1 MMPPNERDD
10 MKKQSRSRYAELG
23 ASSPRQRARVATV
36 STIVMIVMG
45 TAAALAE
52 PADESEGISEV
63 TVTARRV
70 SEKIEDVPLT
80 ITSISADTI
89 QKVGAVDLRDILN
102 QTPGVVL
109 QGTASEALENPVIR
123 GQYDFNYSAFT
134 DGQPNVAIFL
144 DGIYLQND
152 QAVSVALMNIDRG
165 EVIEGPVSAL
175 YGRTGFAGAINYVDK
190 LPTDEFHAD
199 ALARFE
205 QYGQFLY
212 QGGIS
217 GPIAPGILK
226 AGVYYN
232 YDSSH
237 GDYQDK
243 TNGNWIGG
251 HLKNDM
257 KFILDFTPTDK
268 LDINGGVYYGNDHF
282 SQDPLVV
289 AANNANCVNTQ
300 VTPGVFYNLQCGK
313 FIAAPIQVASI
324 PSQAGDSGNNRTVTL
339 SHLKVNYDLDFADI
353 TYLAGFNNVTQRSY
367 EDFVALDTGLIFP
380 LTNATTG
387 ALTGTTADAFELFG
401 DDDSTQDWSQE
412 LRLTSKQNQP
422 LRWAFG
428 ADFFKSRIFTTTLA
442 GIDGQNI
449 PAGDSI
455 NSPGNFDAAQAFVT
469 SYGQPS
475 PTRVTATYVYDKQY
489 SGFGSVEYDPI
500 QQVTVGGE
508 YRYTRD
514 ESSEDIRFNNFS
526 CLPPAFT
533 LCGTQDPEPFGS
545 IPGEHF
551 DYGNYRAYVKYKFT
565 PDTLAYFSVAT
576 GTKPGGFNTQ
586 SALKTNQTYD
596 PEKNTTYELGLKS
609 TFLDHK
615 VQINADIYHIKSKGI
630 QLYFPEGDGL
640 HSVIENVGGTTNT
653 GAEFSVKVVPI
664 THLAL
669 GFGIAYTDPKFTT
682 GSYDT
687 SNVGPVGSPSGYCQ
701 NIPSCAPLIT
711 NLKGG
716 LGINVKGFELPDV
729 SKITANLTADYSH
742 TLVPGI
748 DGFVHADYRYQS
760 KQYTSLDLE
769 NTSWVGETNLLNL
782 KLGVTR
788 GGLTADLFVKN
799 LLNDEAPLDVA
810 RNTEFVS
817 FLGNF
822 EYVASLAPPRVF
834 GGEIS
839 YHY

>member
-1 MMPPNERDD
+1 MMTFGKELSRDD
-10 MKKQSRSRYAELG
+10 LPAQGPAKTVGAVCALLLVSALG
-23 ASSPRQRARVATV
+23 S
-36 STIVMIVMG
+36 G
-45 TAAALAE
+45 AALAQQATASAA
-52 PADESEGISEV
+52 PSDDAIGEV
-63 TVTARRV
+63 VVTARRV
-70 SEKIEDVPLT
+70 TEKIQDIPLT
-80 ITSISADTI
+80 ISSISAETLE
-89 QKVGAVDLRDILN
+89 KAGATNLRDILD

-123 GQYDFNYSAFT
+123 GEYDFNYSAFT
-134 DGQPNVAIFL
+134 DGQPNVAVFL

-152 QAVSVALMNIDRG
+152 QAISLALMDIDRV

-175 YGRTGFAGAINYVDK
+175 YGRTGYAGAINYVDK

-205 QYGQFLY
+205 EYGQYLY
-212 QGGIS
+212 QGGVS
-217 GPIAPGILK
+217 GPIVPGLLR
-226 AGVYYN
+226 AGIYYS
-232 YDSSH
+232 YDSAR
-237 GDYQDK
+237 GDYTDS
-243 TNGNWIGG
+243 TNGNHIGG

-257 KFILDFTPTDK
+257 KFIADFTPTDK
-268 LDINGGVYYGNDHF
+268 LDINGGVYYGSDHF

-313 FIAAPIQVASI
+313 FIAAPIQVANI
-324 PSQAGDSGNNRTVTL
+324 PAQAGDSGNNRIVTL
-339 SHLKVNYDLDFADI
+339 SHLKANYDLDFADL
-353 TYLAGFNNVTQRSY
+353 TYLAGFNNVIQRSY

-387 ALTGTTADAFELFG
+387 VLTGGTADAFELFG
-401 DDDSTQDWSQE
+401 DDDTTQDYSQE

-428 ADFFKSRIFTTTLA
+428 ADFFHSHIITTTLA

-455 NSPGNFDAAQAFVT
+455 NSAGNFGAAQGFVT
-469 SYGQPS
+469 QYGQPS
-475 PTRVTATYVYDKQY
+475 PNLVTLTTLGDKQY
-489 SGFGSVEYDPI
+489 SEFGSFEYDPI
-500 QQVTVGGE
+500 QQITVGAE

-514 ESSEDIRFNNFS
+514 EQNEDIVFNNF
-526 CLPPAFT
+526 AG
-533 LCGTQDPEPFGS
+533 GTANREPFGA
-545 IPGEHF
+545 IPSAHF

-565 PDTLAYFSVAT
+565 PDTLAYASVAT

-586 SALKTNQTYD
+586 SSLKTNQTYD
-596 PEKNTTYELGLKS
+596 PEKNTTYELGVKS

-615 VQINADIYHIKSKGI
+615 VQINADIYHIDSKGI

-653 GAEFSVKVVPI
+653 GAEFSVKVVPVA
-664 THLAL
+664 HLQL
-669 GFGIAYTDPKFTT
+669 GLGIAYTDPKFTN

-687 SNVGPVGSPSGYCQ
+687 SNVNFANGPAAASGYCE
-701 NIPSCAPLIT
+701 NIPSCAPLIRT
-711 NLKGG
+711 VNGAP
-716 LGINVKGFELPDV
+716 GIAVKGFELPDV
-729 SKITANLTADYSH
+729 SKITANLSVDYSH
-742 TLVPGI
+742 AIVTDI

-760 KQYTSLDLE
+760 KQYTDLDLF
-769 NTSWVGETNLLNL
+769 NTSWIGSTNIANL
-782 KLGVTR
+782 KVGVTR
-788 GGLTADLFVKN
+788 GQLTADIFVKN
-799 LLNDEAPLDVA
+799 LFNDETPLDVA

-822 EYVASLAPPRVF
+822 EYVASLSPPRVW
-834 GGEIS
+834 GGELA
-839 YHY
+839 YHF